1 MTAGVIGRMA
11 PELERFLHRH
21 ILGAAPHPDH
31 WPAPADIDRLPVPP
45 GRDIS
50 DETGASWVLAS
61 EHMRAWHHR
70 RTSIG
75 AHGYRFAHNGEFDCG
90 WRLADVAA
98 RFVLERLDTTID
110 MITLLPPPPI
120 YRSRFV
126 LPWVTQRLAE
136 RLRVPFV
143 PNLFDAAAPYAE
155 HPDIAR
161 HLAIPTTSLFSLSRE
176 TDIQL
181 SGVSVLLV
189 DWMRYTGQTLRALAQ
204 LLKRK
209 GATVIR
215 LTWFD

>member
-1 MTAGVIGRMA
+1 MAVSVIGRVV

-21 ILGAAPHPDH
+21 ILGTVPHPDH
-31 WPAPADIDRLPVPP
+31 WPEPPDIDRLPVPP
-45 GRDIS
+45 GRDVS
-50 DETGASWVLAS
+50 DETGASWVLAQ

-98 RFVLERLDTTID
+98 RFVRERFDIAIA
-110 MITLLPPPPI
+110 MVTLLPPPPT

-126 LPWVTQRLAE
+126 LPWVAQRLAE
-136 RLRVPFV
+136 RLSVPFV
-143 PNLFDAAAPYAE
+143 PNLFDTAAPYAE

-161 HLAIPTTSLFSLSRE
+161 HLAVPPSSLFSLSRE
-176 TDIQL
+176 TDTQL
-181 SGVSVLLV
+181 SGASVLLV
-189 DWMRYTGQTLRALAQ
+189 DWMRYTGHTLRGLAQ

-215 LTWFD
+215 LAFFE